1 MRYLD
6 AINDFIDGVV
16 RWIIIILMLF
26 IPAVMLLQVIVR
38 YLFNYPLPWPEELT
52 RFAFVW
58 LVFMTACA
66 ALRRGEV
73 VALDYFLVR
82 INKKVAFGFTILGSL
97 LMIAFLAVA
106 IYSGVD
112 MTWWTF
118 KRGTPSPALAMPWWI
133 VYISLPIGC
142 GLMAYQIFVD
152 LLHRLFDKETQA
164 SDTTLIESSE

>member
-16 RWIIIILMLF
+16 RWIIIILMMF
-26 IPAVMLLQVIVR
+26 IPAVMLLQVIIR

-73 VALDYFLVR
+73 VALDFFLVR

-97 LMIAFLAVA
+97 LMMAFLVVA
-106 IYSGVD
+106 IYSGMD
-112 MTWWTF
+112 MTWFTF
-118 KRGTPSPALAMPWWI
+118 ERGTPSPALAMPWWI
-133 VYISLPIGC
+133 VYISLPLGC
-142 GLMAYQIFVD
+142 GLMTYQILVD
-152 LLHRLFDKETQA
+152 LLHLLFDKEKGA
-164 SDTTLIESSE
+164 PDAPSVESSE

>member
-6 AINDFIDGVV
+6 AINDFIDAVV
-16 RWIIIILMLF
+16 RWIIIVLMLF

-82 INKKVAFGFTILGSL
+82 MNKKVAFGFTILGSL
-97 LMIAFLAVA
+97 LMIGFLAVA

-142 GLMAYQIFVD
+142 SLMAYQVFVD
-152 LLHRLFDKETQA
+152 LLHRLFDKETDA
-164 SDTTLIESSE
+164 LDATIGASSE